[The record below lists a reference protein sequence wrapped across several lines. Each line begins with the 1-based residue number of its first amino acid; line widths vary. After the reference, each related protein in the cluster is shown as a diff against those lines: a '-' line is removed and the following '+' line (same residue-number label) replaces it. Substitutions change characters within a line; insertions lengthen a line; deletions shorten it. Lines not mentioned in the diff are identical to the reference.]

1 MQVRSCTRVG
11 VYEFVCKP
19 PLDQPRFHYIPHRSS
34 DYSRIKTRSKNLY
47 KYIYIYICNLEKAT
61 VPSMRDSSVLNDS
74 LLDRKDGRKGT
85 WILFRGPSSETCPH
99 VRFIG
104 TESGNGGSFFDVVQ
118 PRDRFLS
125 EAITRP
131 LSLFRSLSGIKRS
144 SGSGRDTVS
153 SSRELKVRAPGAFSL

>member
-1 MQVRSCTRVG
+1 MFVNLLSINLVSIIYPTDPPITRELRHVRRTYTS
-11 VYEFVCKP
+11 
-19 PLDQPRFHYIPHRSS
+19 
-34 DYSRIKTRSKNLY
+34 
-47 KYIYIYICNLEKAT
+47 IYIYICNLEKAT

>member
-47 KYIYIYICNLEKAT
+47 KYIYICNLEKAT

-125 EAITRP
+125 EPITRP